1 MPVAAH
7 SSSSSP
13 YSRAYAT
20 IAASTPCT
28 CLRSDSDSVHSQ
40 KRRQASS
47 RSTSLMLPTLLPAT
61 PVRRSK
67 LLNLSC
73 IGGRRSIELPM
84 HRQGSAA
91 AGQQDAAST
100 LVEIL
105 RLHVL
110 REIRQRP
117 TDRR

>member
-20 IAASTPCT
+20 IAASTPST

-47 RSTSLMLPTLLPAT
+47 RSTSLMRSTLLAAP
-61 PVRRSK
+61 PVRRPK
-67 LLNLSC
+67 LLHLARERR
-73 IGGRRSIELPM
+73 GRAVELPV
-84 HRQGSAA
+84 HRQRTVAAWQEDAA
-91 AGQQDAAST
+91 AA
-100 LVEIL
+100 LLEV
-105 RLHVL
+105 
-110 REIRQRP
+110 
-117 TDRR
+117 